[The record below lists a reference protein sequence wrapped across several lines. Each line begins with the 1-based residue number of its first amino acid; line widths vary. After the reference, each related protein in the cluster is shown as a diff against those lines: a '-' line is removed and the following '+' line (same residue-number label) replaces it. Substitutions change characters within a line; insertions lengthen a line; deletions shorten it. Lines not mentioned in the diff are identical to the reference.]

1 MSDLIS
7 TNNPYA
13 PPRAEVADV
22 YGDDA
27 GVQPLKLWS
36 AKGRIGRLRFLAWM
50 FYSYLLCVLASALM
64 GGVVGFAGLARGDK
78 SNIAIGIVTA
88 IAVIPYLVF
97 YLLAAIQRTHDMD
110 WSAWMLLLALIPFV
124 ALIWVFKPGTPGRNR
139 FGAPPPANGLGVKFG
154 GLVVPVIFVVGVL
167 AAIAL
172 PAYQT
177 YTQRAKAAQLV
188 KP

>member
-1 MSDLIS
+1 MSEVMN
-7 TNNPYA
+7 THNPYA
-13 PPRAEVADV
+13 APRAEVADV

-50 FYSYLLCVLASALM
+50 FYSYLLMVLVSAVL
-64 GGVVGFAGLARGDK
+64 GGIVGFAGLAGGDK
-78 SNIAIGIVTA
+78 GRVTIGVITA

-97 YLLAAIQRTHDMD
+97 YVLAAIQRTHDMD
-110 WSAWMLLLALIPFV
+110 WSAWMLLLGLIPLV
-124 ALIWVFKPGTPGRNR
+124 GLIWVFKPGTQGGNR
-139 FGAPPPANGLGVKFG
+139 FGAPPPPNGLGVKIG
-154 GLVVPVIFVVGVL
+154 GLFFPVIFVIGML

-172 PAYQT
+172 PAYQG